1 MCLRKSD
8 IQNSDRRQGLP
19 QTDDTHNISNLS
31 VHSLKYG
38 EGIVGTVAESQKL
51 VNIVDADKG

>member
-1 MCLRKSD
+1 
-8 IQNSDRRQGLP
+8 
-19 QTDDTHNISNLS
+19 

-51 VNIVDADKG
+51 VNIVDADKGWLGFR